1 MASRIFL
8 LPTFFFFLT
17 LPAITFANVVD
28 RNVAIVNEDTI
39 TLSEVN
45 ELGASFFQKITEGTP
60 ANQVAEALQ
69 QARKTVIDKLI
80 DKKLL
85 LQQAKK
91 LNIRVSD
98 EDVENA
104 LKNLIANNKTTMEQF
119 RKEIST
125 MGMTEKQY
133 REDLREQI
141 LSSKLINYEIR
152 SKVVITE
159 DKIKDY
165 YDNAPNTG
173 KTEESGGYYILQIGC
188 AWGTNDQ
195 DGTKITQ
202 AMAKAKAEKVRN
214 LALKGEDFKALA
226 KQYSDLPSAA
236 DGGDLGLFQQ
246 HEMATYMRDA
256 VVNLKTGEVSQI
268 VETEKGYQFFK
279 LLPNQAGKIETNTET
294 KAPYESVKEGIRE
307 KLYQQA
313 MEVRFKDWLKAI
325 RDKAYIK
332 IL

>member
-1 MASRIFL
+1 MTSRIFL
-8 LPTFFFFLT
+8 LPIFLYLLI
-17 LPAITFANVVD
+17 LPAITLGNVID
-28 RNVAIVNEDTI
+28 RSVAIVNDDTI

-45 ELGASFFQKITEGTP
+45 ELGKSFFQKITEETP
-60 ANQVAEALQ
+60 ANQLTDVLQ

-98 EDVENA
+98 EDVETA
-104 LKNLIANNKTTMEQF
+104 LKNLIANNQSTMEQF
-119 RKEIST
+119 RKEVSAI
-125 MGMTEKQY
+125 GMSEKQY
-133 REDLREQI
+133 REDLRDQI

-152 SKVVITE
+152 SKVVIAD

-165 YDNAPNTG
+165 YDNTQY
-173 KTEESGGYYILQIGC
+173 TEKIGVEGGYYILQIGC
-188 AWGTNDQ
+188 TWEVKDRNSATP
-195 DGTKITQ
+195 TQ
-202 AMAKAKAEKVRN
+202 AEAKAKAEKVRQ
-214 LALKGEDFKALA
+214 LAMKGEDFKALA
-226 KQYSDLPSAA
+226 RQYSDLPSAA
-236 DGGDLGLFQQ
+236 EGGDLGLFQK
-246 HEMATYMRDA
+246 HEMAASMRDA
-256 VVNLKTGEVSQI
+256 VVNLKTGEISQI

-279 LLPNQAGKIETNTET
+279 LLPNQVEKTTT
-294 KAPYESVKEGIRE
+294 KPPYESVKEEIRE

-313 MEVRFKDWLKAI
+313 MEFRYKDWLKAL